1 MFLSRDMIGQLT
13 SPTILLRIFE
23 KKKKEKMVFI
33 TLLNFFI
40 SVENTENIF
49 KKLNRQTFLSL
60 FFSFFSA
67 QSMIRVRQIATDPN
81 GSAA

>member
-1 MFLSRDMIGQLT
+1 
-13 SPTILLRIFE
+13 
-23 KKKKEKMVFI
+23 MVFI

-67 QSMIRVRQIATDPN
+67 QSLIRVRQIATDPN